1 MTQYVLRRLVLI
13 VPVLIGVSVVVFWMV
28 RAIPGDPARVLAGE
42 AATQETVERI
52 RAQLGLDQHPV
63 VQYGIF
69 VKNALQGDFGR
80 SIRSRRAVVDEIRTR
95 LRPTLELAAGSLFVA
110 LAIGVTAG
118 VLSAVRPNS
127 LVDAGSMFVALVG
140 ISMPVFWLG
149 LMFMYMF
156 SYQLEWLPTAG
167 RGTWRHLILPA
178 TTLGLSSAAIIA
190 RMTRSSMLEVLR
202 QDYVRTARAKGLH
215 ERIIVLKHAF
225 RNALI
230 PIVTVT
236 GLQFGTLLGG
246 AVLTESVFAWPGIGR
261 LMVESIVS
269 RDYPVVQGAVLV
281 VALAFIIINLL
292 VDILYA
298 YVDPTIRYD

>member
-1 MTQYVLRRLVLI
+1 MTRYILRRLVLVI
-13 VPVLIGVSVVVFWMV
+13 PVLIGVSMVVFWMI
-28 RAIPGDPARVLAGE
+28 RAIPGDPARVIAGE
-42 AATQETVERI
+42 GAPLETVERI
-52 RAQLGLDQHPV
+52 REQYGLNEPLH
-63 VQYGIF
+63 VQY
-69 VKNALQGDFGR
+69 ALFLKHLLEGDLGR
-80 SIRSRRAVVDEIRTR
+80 SIRSRRPVVEELEMRI
-95 LRPTLELAAGSLFVA
+95 PATLELAAGSMLVA
-110 LAIGVTAG
+110 LVIGVTTG

-127 LVDAGSMFVALVG
+127 WIDALSMFIALVG

-149 LMFMYMF
+149 LMFMYLF
-156 SYQLEWLPTAG
+156 SYQLDWFPTAG
-167 RGTWRHLILPA
+167 RGSWRHLVLPSL
-178 TTLGLSSAAIIA
+178 TLGLSSAAIIA

-215 ERIIVLKHAF
+215 ERAVVLKHAF

-236 GLQFGTLLGG
+236 GLQFGSLLGG

-261 LMVESIVS
+261 LMVDSIIA

-281 VALAFIIINLL
+281 VALAFIMINLV
-292 VDILYA
+292 VDVLYA